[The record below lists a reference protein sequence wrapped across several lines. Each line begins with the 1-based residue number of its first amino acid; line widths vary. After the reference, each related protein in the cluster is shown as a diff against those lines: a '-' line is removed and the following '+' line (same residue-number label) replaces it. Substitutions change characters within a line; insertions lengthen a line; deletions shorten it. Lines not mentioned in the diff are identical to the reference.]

1 MAALSTPTNTLS
13 NIPEKTL
20 FSKAGIGRL
29 ALAATKSVAVRQRIT
44 DLHKLAISPDPV
56 QFIAF
61 TSAQVAARVS
71 MPETSFCR
79 LIEKHGIIGDVRMGA
94 RVGFSLARSS
104 KIEGWIITFQNAA
117 FAAQLIG
124 EGLMQNPREIE
135 NTRVLALKLKADAES
150 KLRSILRQNP
160 KTNQTQNA

>member
-1 MAALSTPTNTLS
+1 
-13 NIPEKTL
+13 
-20 FSKAGIGRL
+20 
-29 ALAATKSVAVRQRIT
+29 
-44 DLHKLAISPDPV
+44 
-56 QFIAF
+56 
-61 TSAQVAARVS
+61 